1 MNLEGIVAK
10 HKFSKYLQGTRSSE
24 WLKIKSIKTQDCVV
38 IGYTKGEGNRENYFG
53 SLLLAVYYN
62 INNNDNDSRGVQ
74 KLRFVGHTGSGFNF
88 DQLGKVY
95 NKLKEM
101 RIEKCP
107 IDNIPYTNRDPSW
120 IEPILVAEVK
130 FNDWTQ
136 EKIMRAPI
144 FLRFREDK
152 MASECIVEEEKSTED
167 MISKGKKQPQQSITP
182 KPAKMPP
189 SNAINTI
196 STTTSFSILKIRY
209 SGIKVKIIHN

>member
-10 HKFSKYLQGTRSSE
+10 YKFSKYLQGTRSRE
-24 WLKIKSIKTQDCVV
+24 WLKIKSIETQDCVV

-53 SLLLAVYYN
+53 SLLLAVYYY
-62 INNNDNDSRGVQ
+62 NNDSHTVQ
-74 KLRFVGHTGSGFNF
+74 KLRFVGHTGSGFSF
-88 DQLGKVY
+88 DQLGKIY

-101 RIEKCP
+101 RIERCP
-107 IDNIPYTNRDPSW
+107 IDYIPYTNQDPIW

-167 MISKGKKQPQQSITP
+167 IIP
-182 KPAKMPP
+182 KEKNNH
-189 SNAINTI
+189 SNLLLQNLPKCIHLIPLMLFLSLLLFFLT
-196 STTTSFSILKIRY
+196 LIRY
-209 SGIKVKIIHN
+209 SGIKVKIIHD